1 MTDFYVDSSVLVK
14 RHVTEI
20 GSNWFKN
27 LASSASGNII
37 LTSRISVLEVYSAFN
52 RRIREASIS
61 VTDYAQV
68 AADFEFMH
76 QNEYRIIELNASIAT
91 RARTLLEG
99 YALRAYDAA
108 QLASALIISD
118 LFRSVGFA
126 PVIFLA
132 SDHRLLSAAKSE
144 GLATDDPNNHP

>member
-1 MTDFYVDSSVLVK
+1 MTDFYADSSVLIK

-27 LASSASGNII
+27 LAVSTSGNII
-37 LTSRISVLEVYSAFN
+37 LTSRISVIEVYSASN

-68 AADFEFMH
+68 AADFEFIH
-76 QNEYRIIELNASIAT
+76 QNEYRIIELNVNVAR
-91 RARTLLEG
+91 RAKTLLES
-99 YALRAYDAA
+99 YALRAYDCV
-108 QLASALIISD
+108 QPASALIISD
-118 LFRSVGFA
+118 PFRSVGFA
-126 PVIFLA
+126 PTVFLA

-144 GLATDDPNNHP
+144 GLTTDDPNNHP